1 MKFSIK
7 DFFSKCD
14 QIHRK
19 LRILSHLLKKSL
31 MQNFNFCAVTVCS
44 GILRDVKPNWD
55 LFRHYWGVFCHSQT
69 YLELCRI
76 LACTTVPYSKLWHI
90 SSPRQLP
97 KSVEHDI
104 WTSNILGYTGILMHI
119 HPYSKVPKQVRG
131 GLPTL
136 FRKSKKCF
144 DFDKKVLIVSTIGLI
159 FHWKCNFEN
168 I

>member
-31 MQNFNFCAVTVCS
+31 MQNFFLHYIFCAVTVWS

-69 YLELCRI
+69 YLELCII

-90 SSPRQLP
+90 SNPRQTL
-97 KSVEHDI
+97 KVCR
-104 WTSNILGYTGILMHI
+104 TRYMNIKYFGTYRDVNAYSSIL
-119 HPYSKVPKQVRG
+119 KGAQVGKGR
-131 GLPTL
+131 PPCP
-136 FRKSKKCF
+136 F
-144 DFDKKVLIVSTIGLI
+144 
-159 FHWKCNFEN
+159 
-168 I
+168 